1 MMEKI
6 YSTFDISKIC
16 GASPTTVA
24 DWIDAGKLKAFHT
37 PGGHRRVRKIDLLKF
52 LQEYDMP
59 IPKELLEDG
68 RKKILIV
75 DDDQAVI
82 DLITR
87 FLKKIPEKYQF
98 ASAIDGFQA
107 GQTLTEFEPD
117 LIILDLMLPGI
128 DGFEVCR
135 NIRSNEKTKKI
146 KILSITGYD
155 TPENRNKIL
164 SYGANGYLAKP
175 FKMEDLGKKIS
186 KLLEE

>member
-1 MMEKI
+1 MAEKI
-6 YSTFDISKIC
+6 YSTFDISEIC

-37 PGGHRRVRKIDLLKF
+37 PGGHRRVRKDDLLEF
-52 LQEYDMP
+52 LKKYDMP
-59 IPKELLEDG
+59 IPDELIKDS

-87 FLKKIPEKYQF
+87 FLKQFPQKYQF

-107 GQTLTEFEPD
+107 GQTLAEFEPE

-135 NIRSNEKTKKI
+135 DIRSNEKTIGI
-146 KILSITGYD
+146 KILAITGYD
-155 TPENRNKIL
+155 TPVNRKKIL
-164 SYGANGYLAKP
+164 SYGANDYLAKP
-175 FKMEDLGKKIS
+175 FEMEDLGKKIS
-186 KLLEE
+186 ILLEE